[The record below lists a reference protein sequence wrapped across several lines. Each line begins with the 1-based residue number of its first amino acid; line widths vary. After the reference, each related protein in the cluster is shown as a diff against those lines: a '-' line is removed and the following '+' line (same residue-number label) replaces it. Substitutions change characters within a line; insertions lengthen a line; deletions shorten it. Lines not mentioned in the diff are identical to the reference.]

1 MKPLGFIFLLLFTLP
16 VLADPITY
24 SINQASAT
32 AAAAGTITTDGT
44 IGSLSSAN
52 ILAFSFTASQPAHY
66 ITVPP
71 AGGKGV
77 PTIVLVP
84 AQSISFDAG
93 VSNIYSADLTATL
106 TGLFYNFADLSDN
119 FAAFSGNGAG
129 ICFSGGFC
137 SGGDQGY
144 QGSGIFLGSSFVE
157 LDASKTSEQIGIVAT
172 PVAETPEPN
181 GLLLLGTGVLA
192 LANRVRTSARRT
204 FQERQVLANGR

>member
-1 MKPLGFIFLLLFTLP
+1 MKPLALITLFLFTLP

-44 IGSLSSAN
+44 IGILSSAN

-66 ITVPP
+66 ITVPS
-71 AGGKGV
+71 GGKGA
-77 PTIVLVP
+77 PTVVLVP
-84 AQSISFDAG
+84 AQSTSFNAG
-93 VSNIYSADLTATL
+93 SSNIYGTDLTATM
-106 TGLFYNFADLSDN
+106 TGLFYNFADVADN

-129 ICFSGGFC
+129 VCFSGGFC

-157 LDASKTSEQIGIVAT
+157 LNASTTLQQIGVVVT
-172 PVAETPEPN
+172 PVAETPEPS
-181 GLLLLGTGVLA
+181 GLLLLGTGILA
-192 LANRVRTSARRT
+192 LANRVRRKRA
-204 FQERQVLANGR
+204 